1 MSSGLFART
10 SWRRICSKARV
21 NSAVF
26 YEMDLEGFV
35 MLEVKPITSRETF
48 VQPVQAVSVAAK
60 EAHHMVGPA
69 ATVTISAAAAALSTN
84 NKPKAAKDQGE
95 EDPRK
100 SFRKKLDDILA
111 RILKNE
117 KELDSL

>member
-1 MSSGLFART
+1 
-10 SWRRICSKARV
+10 
-21 NSAVF
+21 
-26 YEMDLEGFV
+26 

-48 VQPVQAVSVAAK
+48 VQPLQAVSVAAK

-69 ATVTISAAAAALSTN
+69 PTVTISAAAAALSTS
-84 NKPKAAKDQGE
+84 NKPRAAKDQDK

-100 SFRKKLDDILA
+100 SFRKKVDEILA

-117 KELDSL
+117 KEIDSL